1 MPAVLKERQAF
12 LMLLFKSV
20 ITLLLAALSGAA
32 MAADSF
38 AFYYAQSVAISN
50 AFNISPVLYIS
61 LDPGSGSGS
70 TTELSLVLNDETVLP
85 DNNFSKTGYHF
96 KGWSLASDGLVLS
109 DASALLTE
117 SGMQTSLTLYAQWA
131 PNSYT
136 VSFQDNTVNG
146 TLPESLS
153 CTYDTV
159 AALPAYNAAAD
170 DMLFIGWST
179 SADGTDTII
188 SPTASLYNL
197 SDEDGSSVTLYAQ
210 WEDESAGLIETNWNK
225 HLDKDSNN
233 NGTPDRLELK
243 SNASIIKDPSVK
255 NLTEE
260 DCYAYI
266 SVSVPA
272 VLATLLGES
281 SAAVHDIAVLNI
293 TPHWQLVSS
302 RISTAA
308 ADSSLY
314 IYRYDTVLKAHGST
328 SLSSNHPLR
337 HADRSTDLMSSFC
350 IQDFAACPATAASI
364 DVEALLV
371 EAIITEN
378 EADELAVLKLTGS

>member
-61 LDPGSGSGS
+61 LNPGSGSGNVS
-70 TTELSLVLNDETVLP
+70 ELSLVLNDETVLP

-96 KGWSLASDGLVLS
+96 KGWSLASDVLVLS

-153 CTYDTV
+153 CTYDTA
-159 AALPAYNAAAD
+159 AALPTYNAAAD
-170 DMLFIGWST
+170 DMLFLGWST

-188 SPTASLYNL
+188 SPTATLYNL

-210 WEDESAGLIETNWNK
+210 WEDESTGLIETNWNK

-272 VLATLLGES
+272 VFATLLGES
-281 SAAVHDIAVLNI
+281 SEAVHDIAVLNI

-302 RISTAA
+302 RISTAS